1 VSKHAAGKIKDER
14 WTIMLPSLMFALA
27 FNSLLAVNLIQE
39 SEIASDFNELGKLL
53 LGGFAA
59 AVVVALAFTLVKLR
73 LRERKP
79 PTTDFLSIDH
89 RKS

>member
-1 VSKHAAGKIKDER
+1 
-14 WTIMLPSLMFALA
+14 MLPSLLLILA
-27 FNSLLAVNLIQE
+27 FDSLLAFNLIQE
-39 SEIASDFNELGKLL
+39 SEIAADFNELGKLL

-59 AVVVALAFTLVKLR
+59 AVVVALAFTFIKLR
-73 LRERKP
+73 LREKKP

>member
-1 VSKHAAGKIKDER
+1 
-14 WTIMLPSLMFALA
+14 MLPSLLLVLA
-27 FNSLLAVNLIQE
+27 FDFLLAFNLIQE
-39 SEIASDFNELGKLL
+39 SEIAADFNELGKLL

-59 AVVVALAFTLVKLR
+59 AVVVALAFTFIKLR